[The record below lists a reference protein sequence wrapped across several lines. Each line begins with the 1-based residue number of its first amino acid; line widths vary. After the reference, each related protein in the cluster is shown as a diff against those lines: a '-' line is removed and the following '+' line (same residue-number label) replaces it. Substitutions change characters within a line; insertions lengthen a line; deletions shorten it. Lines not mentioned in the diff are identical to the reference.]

1 METVQGSLWHE
12 SFRDALRDLV
22 SVLGGFKAVG
32 SRMWPAKPADEAG
45 RHLADCLNT
54 AKPHK
59 LSLEELEWLLCE
71 GRRAN
76 CHIGM
81 HYIARRA
88 DYERPEP
95 VDPETELQKLQ
106 REYVE
111 ATRALVKLASRI
123 DTKAADVSQLRRV
136 A

>member
-81 HYIARRA
+81 HYLAHRA
-88 DYERPEP
+88 DYECPSP
-95 VDPETELQKLQ
+95 VDPETELQRLQ
-106 REYVE
+106 REFIAAQRAIVE
-111 ATRALVKLASRI
+111 MGKRIEAKAT
-123 DTKAADVSQLRRV
+123 DVSQLRRV